1 MPANTT
7 SLKLLEHKIKLALSD
22 DKGNALNIIDYL
34 NNLCKTYLEN
44 ILTNNSIDTKT
55 TLEELDKLYE
65 NYLIISS
72 DFSLPAQRNISRN
85 FTLLYLLEI
94 KENISNININDL
106 SNSYVSKNLKSFLIT
121 INALNSL
128 NLIEPISIDLFHQL
142 TLENILS
149 MISQIE
155 FKTFTN
161 EQTKELIKK
170 ISLTN

>member
-1 MPANTT
+1 MREIIKLEEQFQELSNKYSFEYQSLLTDNSNLKVMPANTT

-44 ILTNNSIDTKT
+44 ILTNNLFETKT

-94 KENISNININDL
+94 KENI
-106 SNSYVSKNLKSFLIT
+106 
-121 INALNSL
+121 
-128 NLIEPISIDLFHQL
+128 
-142 TLENILS
+142 LS

-170 ISLTN
+170 LSLTN